1 MIRKT
6 FLNPQLMAVA
16 LIASLMLPVVILTYT
31 EHNPFWVALSALLLP
46 LGFYTMLAAL
56 SRRSGAMTWWA
67 FPFIFFSAFQVVLSY
82 LFGNSVVAADMFLN
96 LTTTNTGEAGELLA
110 NIYPSVIA
118 VFVIYLPLLY
128 LATQHIISKVQLKE
142 KMRRRMLI
150 GGAVTM
156 LAGCIT
162 LFAGCRGEVRKTLR
176 DEVFPINVAY
186 NMGLAISEAHKIANF
201 PTTSQGFTFEAERDT
216 EPEEREIYVMVIGE
230 AARAASWQ
238 MYDYERETN
247 PLLSQRDDIVLFRQ
261 ITTQSNTTHKS
272 VPLMLSSVHTSEHEE
287 LFRRKGMPALF
298 KEAGF
303 KTYFISNQVPQGAM
317 IDHLAGDSDVVEYLP
332 ALQHD
337 YSTVEALR
345 RIIRE
350 DQSKRLLIIL
360 HTYGSHFSYHQR
372 YPREWARFT
381 PEDDVAILRKN
392 ATLIRN
398 AYDNS
403 TLYTD
408 YVLNSVIETLAT
420 ENACTAMLYCADH
433 GEDLFDDVHGRFLH
447 ASPTTTYYQLHVASL
462 AWFSP
467 RYRELFPVKAAAAK
481 ANAAAV
487 ATTHSVFHT
496 MADVAS
502 IGSPYVLQ
510 GASLVSPHFD
520 NSAKRYYLSDH
531 NEAVEL
537 NEEIGIYG
545 YQLSLIERAGVEL

>member
-360 HTYGSHFSYHQR
+360 HTYGS
-372 YPREWARFT
+372 
-381 PEDDVAILRKN
+381 
-392 ATLIRN
+392 
-398 AYDNS
+398 
-403 TLYTD
+403 
-408 YVLNSVIETLAT
+408 
-420 ENACTAMLYCADH
+420 
-433 GEDLFDDVHGRFLH
+433 
-447 ASPTTTYYQLHVASL
+447 
-462 AWFSP
+462 
-467 RYRELFPVKAAAAK
+467 
-481 ANAAAV
+481 
-487 ATTHSVFHT
+487 
-496 MADVAS
+496 
-502 IGSPYVLQ
+502 
-510 GASLVSPHFD
+510 
-520 NSAKRYYLSDH
+520 
-531 NEAVEL
+531 
-537 NEEIGIYG
+537 
-545 YQLSLIERAGVEL
+545 